1 VFVLLDAYLYMIGT
15 SHAPLM
21 RMVFSSM
28 LTEKQMQV
36 NRRKGGSAARSF
48 ILQKYICLMNARVLI
63 LLFW

>member
-36 NRRKGGSAARSF
+36 NSRNGDLPLGRSYC
-48 ILQKYICLMNARVLI
+48 KSTSV
-63 LLFW
+63 